1 MRENHAEPL
10 QKLCLL
16 IIFEGLIEK
25 FVKNMPNLTYSAIL
39 LSFASKNSSQDG
51 QFFKTIPANFG
62 GNKEKYLPLSFTGA
76 THYSPDLIST
86 RYFIYPNDPP
96 SNLFTLNFVFPY
108 MIFPGSVS
116 SGT

>member
-25 FVKNMPNLTYSAIL
+25 FVKNLPNPTYSAIL
-39 LSFASKNSSQDG
+39 LLFGSKNSSQDG

-62 GNKEKYLPLSFTGA
+62 GNKEKYLPLPLPTNQ
-76 THYSPDLIST
+76 L
-86 RYFIYPNDPP
+86 
-96 SNLFTLNFVFPY
+96 NLFTCIIPITPFQRTLQ
-108 MIFPGSVS
+108 GSQDD
-116 SGT
+116 